1 MRFRPSCR
9 RDGILLAS
17 LLAPP
22 LALTGATQA
31 QAPATTA
38 TSTAIAVEA
47 CGQGPALVRPSSM
60 IVTCADHEATAGH
73 LHWASWTA
81 TSATATG
88 QIEIHGCAADC
99 ARARAGDGTIAK
111 FTLTGPLREDNG
123 KEVLFTRLKVQITGS
138 DPGGFQRGATFS
150 EAPVPVTPASSKTG
164 TLAPKAAV
172 TSKAPADVAG
182 GTLSYADI
190 EGFWI
195 DAGGPS
201 GLAGTVAAIAGAES
215 SWRPGIIEPGEPYP
229 TTGWGLWQITPGDS
243 SPSEYGS
250 DYQLLDPWNNAEA
263 AVWGYDEQGL
273 NAWTTYW
280 NGAYESYVEDVTPA
294 TGLTDPGEYF
304 QTNSAPPDTPAS
316 PEANPRSTYG
326 PAIPGMSTA
335 IRVAPN
341 AAGTRIAWGHAPVG
355 ARSPGSLVVRR

>member
-1 MRFRPSCR
+1 MRFRPSCG

-17 LLAPP
+17 LLAPA

-60 IVTCADHEATAGH
+60 IVTCADHESTAAH
-73 LHWASWTA
+73 LHWTSWTA

-88 QIEIHGCAADC
+88 QIEIRGCAGDC

-111 FTLTGPLREDNG
+111 FTLTGPLLEDNG
-123 KEVLFTRLKVQITGS
+123 KEVLFTKLKVQITGP
-138 DPGGFQRGATFS
+138 DPGGFRRSATFG
-150 EAPVPVTPASSKTG
+150 EAPVAAPASSRTG
-164 TLAPKAAV
+164 TPATLTPKASV
-172 TSKAPADVAG
+172 TSRASADLAG
-182 GTLSYADI
+182 RRLSYAAI

-195 DAGGPS
+195 AAGGPS
-201 GLAGTVAAIAGAES
+201 DLASTMAAIAGAES
-215 SWRPGIIEPGEPYP
+215 SWQPGIIEPGEPYS
-229 TTGWGLWQITPGDS
+229 TTGWGLWQITPGNS

-263 AVWGYDEQGL
+263 AVWGYGEQGL

-316 PEANPRSTYG
+316 PQADPGSTYG

-335 IRVAPN
+335 AQVAFRR
-341 AAGTRIAWGHAPVG
+341 GG
-355 ARSPGSLVVRR
+355 AR